1 MEFRIL
7 GPLEVVDD
15 EGRTVPLGGARQ
27 RALLAALLLRA
38 NEVVLLDQLMEDVWG
53 GRLPTTG
60 SKAVQVAV
68 SQLRK
73 TLGNGMLET
82 QPAGYLLRVANDQ
95 LDLGRFEALR
105 DRARAALAAG
115 RAEEAASILR
125 DALALWRGPALGD
138 IAYESFARAEAERLE
153 QLRLVARD
161 ERIEADLT
169 LGRHAELIP
178 ELEAQI
184 ARHPLRERPREHLM
198 LALYRSGR
206 QADALEVYRETR
218 RKLADE
224 LGIEPSPR
232 LQELERAILRQEPE
246 LEPEAAAPAAPPPAR
261 RRRRRRLP
269 LVLAAALVLAVA
281 AALGVTLTRDG
292 RAPVDVAPNTVAVI
306 DPAEGEIVAAVPV
319 GDSPGPIVAGLG
331 AVWVLNRND
340 ATISKLDPARLKPQ
354 DVIAGVA
361 ELRGGRESTAVALL
375 AAGEGALWTGHA
387 GTLRRSEPDR
397 LAAPI
402 VIDTDAVGFW
412 TEIATGLG
420 KVWLAGTERR
430 SRRPSLMRIHPD
442 RASIE
447 QIVRLAAPGDYEWA
461 RVAVGSSFVWVAVDG
476 TRILYRYDPVARE
489 MASVPLEAS
498 PSAIAVGTDA
508 VWVTDVGS
516 DRLLRVDPQTLE
528 LEEPIAVG
536 DGPIGVAVGAGAVW
550 TANASDGTVSRVDP
564 ATGEVTTIEVG
575 HRPQGVAL
583 ANGRVWVSVR
593 S

>member
-15 EGRTVPLGGARQ
+15 EGRAVPLGGARQ
-27 RALLAALLLRA
+27 RALLTALLLRP

-53 GRLPTTG
+53 GRLPATG

-73 TLGNGMLET
+73 ALGNKMLET
-82 QPAGYLLRVANDQ
+82 RPGGYLLRVERKQ
-95 LDLGRFEALR
+95 LDLGRFDALR
-105 DRARAALAAG
+105 DRARAALVAG
-115 RAEEAASILR
+115 KAEEAASLLR

-138 IAYESFARAEAERLE
+138 IAYEPFARAEAERLE
-153 QLRLVARD
+153 QLRLVALD
-161 ERIEADLT
+161 ERLEADLA
-169 LGRHAELIP
+169 LGRHAQLIP

-184 ARHPLRERPREHLM
+184 ARHPLRERPPEQLM

-232 LQELERAILRQEPE
+232 LQELERAILRQEPH
-246 LEPEAAAPAAPPPAR
+246 LEPEAAPPAAPPPSP
-261 RRRRRRLP
+261 RRRRRLP
-269 LVLAAALVLAVA
+269 LVVAAALVLAVA

-292 RAPVDVAPNTVAVI
+292 HAPVAVAPNSVAVI
-306 DPAEGEIVAAVPV
+306 DPAEGEIVAAVRV
-319 GDSPGPIVAGLG
+319 GESPGPIVAGLG
-331 AVWVLNRND
+331 AVWVLNQND
-340 ATISKLDPARLKPQ
+340 ATISKLDPARLKPGN
-354 DVIAGVA
+354 VIAGVA
-361 ELRGGRESTAVALL
+361 DLRGGRESTTVALL

-387 GTLRRSEPDR
+387 GTLRRSEPDQFG
-397 LAAPI
+397 API
-402 VIDTDAVGFW
+402 AIDTDAVGFW

-430 SRRPSLMRIHPD
+430 SRRPSLMRVHPE

-447 QIVRLAAPGDYEWA
+447 QIVRLGPPHDYEWA
-461 RVAVGSSFVWVAVDG
+461 RVAVGPGFVWVAVEG
-476 TRILYRYDPVARE
+476 ETGVLYRYDPVGRE
-489 MASVPLEAS
+489 IATVPLEGS
-498 PSAIAVGTDA
+498 PSALAVSRDA
-508 VWVTDVGS
+508 VWVTDFAG
-516 DRLLRVDPQTLE
+516 DRLLRVSREPLE
-528 LEEPIAVG
+528 VEEAIAVG
-536 DGPIGVAVGAGAVW
+536 DGPIGVALGAGAVW

-575 HRPQGVAL
+575 HRPQGVAF